1 MNGVMRVVAPTGG
14 LPTPIVGSNKSNGKP
29 KMVSVESGVLKVAL
43 ASGIFIH
50 YDLADMKISKVSQS
64 KKTQQTTG
72 PGKVLPNNKQEIP
85 IDQADLKN
93 LSTWLWLSQNGKVP
107 LKKLTNYQDYKIQ
120 DKKALLRYK
129 VSGREVVE
137 TPQLVHKDGLFA
149 LSHTLQIGP
158 GPQPLELCVGRF
170 DGKAGLIEGF
180 YTAKE
185 EARFAESIMIDD
197 TKVFERKTH
206 ENVVLIGQA
215 DPFSGNLN
223 RFISA
228 ALPGDSDSD
237 GCRWEV
243 DQNHRLVLHIPAAKK
258 EIQLQVYRFS
268 GQGSLDLKRF
278 AKLMLKA
285 PAKEKP
291 AKPQPLNK
299 SKN

>member
-14 LPTPIVGSNKSNGKP
+14 LPTLIAGSNKGNEKP
-29 KMVSVESGVLKVAL
+29 ERVTVESGVLKVAL

-50 YDLADMKISKVSQS
+50 YDLSDMKISKVSQR
-64 KKTQQTTG
+64 KQTQQTTG
-72 PGKVLPNNKQEIP
+72 LGKVLPNTKQEIP
-85 IDQADLKN
+85 IDEAGLKN

-107 LKKLTNYQDYKIQ
+107 PKKLTDYQDYKIQ
-120 DKKALLRYK
+120 GEKIVLRYK
-129 VSGREVVE
+129 VSGREIVE
-137 TPQLVHKDGLFA
+137 TPQVYQKEGLFA

-180 YTAKE
+180 YPTKE
-185 EARFAESIMIDD
+185 GSRFAESITDEM
-197 TKVFERKTH
+197 KVFERKTH
-206 ENVVLIGQA
+206 ENVVLIGQT

-228 ALPGDSDSD
+228 ALPNDSNN
-237 GCRWEV
+237 CRWEI

-278 AKLMLKA
+278 AELMLKESE
-285 PAKEKP
+285 KEKP
-291 AKPQPLNK
+291 AK
-299 SKN
+299 SKANNH